1 MSALLAVE
9 GLSVSFP
16 TASGRLRAVHDL
28 SMSVHRGEC
37 VALVGESGSGKSTIA
52 RLITGLVPP
61 ESGRVLLEGAPLSA
75 TPGWRKRIQL
85 IFQDPF
91 GSLNPA
97 HTIRHHLARP
107 LSLHRR
113 DITDMDAEI
122 GALLTRAGL
131 SPEYAAK
138 RPFELSGGQR
148 QRVAIARALAPAP
161 DIIIADEPTSMLDVS
176 MRMDIL
182 RLLRGLVTGGVGM
195 VFITHDLAAARFL
208 ADRIF
213 VLYAGQVMEASPS
226 QALVTDPL
234 HPYTRLLI
242 AAAPHAG
249 GSLHA
254 PLPGRPGRPPVIDP
268 PPGCPFAARCPRVT
282 DTCSRPVAL
291 HQTGDRHVRC
301 IHGDAPDV

>member
-1 MSALLAVE
+1 MSPVLSLE

-16 TASGRLRAVHDL
+16 TAGGRLRAVHDL
-28 SMSVHRGEC
+28 SMAVEKGEC

-52 RLITGLVPP
+52 RLITGLVAA
-61 ESGRVLLEGAPLSA
+61 ESGTILLEGQPLSQV
-75 TPGWRKRIQL
+75 PGWRKRIQL

-97 HTIRHHLARP
+97 HTIHHHIARP
-107 LSLHRR
+107 LALHRP
-113 DITDMDAEI
+113 DISDIDAAV
-122 GALLTRAGL
+122 GALLTRTGL
-131 SPEYAAK
+131 SPEYASR

-161 DIIIADEPTSMLDVS
+161 DVIIADEPTSMLDVS

-182 RLLRGLVTGGVGM
+182 RLLKALVEEQGAAM

-213 VLYAGQVMEASPS
+213 VLYAGQVMETSP
-226 QALVTDPL
+226 ADVLVSDPL

-242 AAAPHAG
+242 AAAPRVGA
-249 GSLHA
+249 SLDA
-254 PLPGRPGRPPVIDP
+254 PLPGAPGKPPVIDP
-268 PPGCPFAARCPRVT
+268 PPGCPFAARCPSVT
-282 DTCSRPVAL
+282 ECCAQPVPL
-291 HQTGDRHVRC
+291 YHHKKRQIRC
-301 IHGDAPDV
+301 VLLEESP

>member
-1 MSALLAVE
+1 MSAVLSVE

-16 TASGRLRAVHDL
+16 TPGGRLRAVHDL
-28 SMSVHRGEC
+28 SMAVARGEC

-52 RLITGLVPP
+52 RLITGLVAP
-61 ESGRVLLEGAPLSA
+61 ESGTVLLDGAPLS
-75 TPGWRKRIQL
+75 GNWRKRIQL

-107 LSLHRR
+107 LALHRS

-122 GALLTRAGL
+122 GALLTRTGL
-131 SPEYAAK
+131 SPEYAPR

-148 QRVAIARALAPAP
+148 QRVAIARALAPNP
-161 DIIIADEPTSMLDVS
+161 DVIIADEPTSMLDVS

-182 RLLRGLVTGGVGM
+182 RLLKGLVEEQGVAM

-226 QALVTDPL
+226 DALVTDPL
-234 HPYTRLLI
+234 HPYTQLLI
-242 AAAPHAG
+242 AAAPRAG
-249 GSLHA
+249 EDLSA
-254 PLPGRPGRPPVIDP
+254 PLPGKPGRPPVIDP
-268 PPGCPFAARCPRVT
+268 PPGCPFAARCPSVT
-282 DTCSRPVAL
+282 DRCARPIPL
-291 HQTGDRHVRC
+291 YTHNDRQVRC
-301 IHGDAPDV
+301 ILLEESP

>member
-1 MSALLAVE
+1 MSPVLSLE

-16 TASGRLRAVHDL
+16 TAGGRLRAVHDL
-28 SMSVHRGEC
+28 SMAVEKGEC

-52 RLITGLVPP
+52 RLITGLVAA
-61 ESGRVLLEGAPLSA
+61 ESGAVLLEGQPLSRV
-75 TPGWRKRIQL
+75 PGWRKRIQL

-97 HTIRHHLARP
+97 HTIHHHIARP
-107 LSLHRR
+107 LALHRS
-113 DITDMDAEI
+113 DISDIDAAV
-122 GALLTRAGL
+122 GALLTRTGL
-131 SPEYAAK
+131 SPEYASR

-161 DIIIADEPTSMLDVS
+161 DVIIADEPTSMLDVS

-182 RLLRGLVTGGVGM
+182 RLLKALVEEQGAAL

-213 VLYAGQVMEASPS
+213 VLYAGQVMETSPAD
-226 QALVTDPL
+226 ALVSDPL

-242 AAAPHAG
+242 AAAPRAG
-249 GSLHA
+249 ETLDA
-254 PLPGRPGRPPVIDP
+254 PLPGTPGKPPVIDP
-268 PPGCPFAARCPRVT
+268 PPGCPFAARCPSVT
-282 DTCSRPVAL
+282 DRCARPVPL
-291 HQTGDRHVRC
+291 YHRNKRQVRC
-301 IHGDAPDV
+301 VLLEESS